1 MGSLQGSFQ
10 TVPAKV
16 FTAHNLSLKLF
27 LPYSSYLR
35 IYNINQTYT
44 TNNNISRLLLPKG
57 WDLILAAVATWLVA
71 RVNQFNTLD
80 YSTIKYFVNSP
91 VLQTRQTHE
100 CILQP
105 KAMRRINNLQVHYS
119 FQILF
124 WICSL
129 KIDTYPHYSAKK
141 ENSRIKHLYVLQ

>member
-10 TVPAKV
+10 AVPAKV

-57 WDLILAAVATWLVA
+57 WDLILVAVATWLVA

-91 VLQTRQTHE
+91 
-100 CILQP
+100 CITDHDKRMNVFYNQKLCVGLITY
-105 KAMRRINNLQVHYS
+105 KFI
-119 FQILF
+119 
-124 WICSL
+124 ICFKYFSGF
-129 KIDTYPHYSAKK
+129 IP
-141 ENSRIKHLYVLQ
+141 II